1 MTERLELNEIGTL
14 TKKYLSPEYF
24 DLLPPLTKLELETEQ
39 NDPTVCI
46 SFSSILDE
54 TNCSVPDLEELP
66 NPDLTEVPSFLGQN
80 YQARDCARVLRSHQ
94 KSSSTYHPFSL

>member
-24 DLLPPLTKLELETEQ
+24 DLLSPLTELESETEQ

-46 SFSSILDE
+46 SFSSFLDE
-54 TNCSVPDLEELP
+54 TNCSVPDLEELA
-66 NPDLTEVPSFLGQN
+66 NPDSTNVPIIKHEI
-80 YQARDCARVLRSHQ
+80 VLVYFRSDR
-94 KSSSTYHPFSL
+94 KSSSNYHPFSL